1 MLVSISLSWR
11 FVFALFI
18 MNLFLNSTS
27 MVSFAYIY
35 CQKSS
40 VNFLSRFFYYLFIYL
55 LILRMCDKTFNDQLA
70 DIMSVRP
77 SSRYTK
83 SLTINILSV

>member
-40 VNFLSRFFYYLFIYL
+40 VNFLSRFLLFIYL
-55 LILRMCDKTFNDQLA
+55 FVDFKN
-70 DIMSVRP
+70 VRQD
-77 SSRYTK
+77 
-83 SLTINILSV
+83 V